1 MTVSTISALPNSR
14 GSALLLSLLLLVSP
28 VALHGF
34 EIEGNKWS
42 GASTEFYF
50 DMSGLSLT
58 GISWN
63 AAFADALQEWND
75 KTVFEFIPVNE
86 FLDPCASDLLNG
98 IAFADNACGTAFGD
112 STLAV
117 TLRLYRTEILGPPSI
132 VEADIVVNEDV
143 QFNIFDG
150 NIPQFGIPGID
161 FRRVALHELGHVIGL
176 DHENLEPAIMAP
188 TISSIDRLQADDI
201 EGANALYSGLDNCE
215 VKSIAFGGQADA
227 LEASDCT
234 VAELTVGGDDSSFID
249 VYRLSLDS
257 LTTVELQMTSQSLD
271 SVLLLANSNFDY
283 VNFDNKLS
291 GSCDSSLS
299 TLLPAGE
306 YYVLANTYVQ
316 PVREDCGNTGSY
328 ELLAA
333 FSSAALQPLGS
344 TLSALGSATGAQFH
358 GGITANGGVN
368 YANLFS
374 PDDSLEILAE
384 IQVDPAHTGQAG
396 SLIVAAL
403 LDGEI
408 LVQNSSGQ
416 FLPYDPLSGIDTVAE
431 KTLEA
436 TEMLTIAKDLVPA
449 ELGIESISVDF
460 LVGYALQQ
468 EPGELYYH
476 SKPINLTVRP

>member
-1 MTVSTISALPNSR
+1 MTINMSSSLPNSR
-14 GSALLLSLLLLVSP
+14 GAALLLSLLLLFSP
-28 VALHGF
+28 AALHGF

-50 DMSGLSLT
+50 DISGTSLT

-63 AAFADALQEWND
+63 AAFADALQQWND

-98 IAFADNACGTAFGD
+98 IAFAGDACGTAFGD

-188 TISSIDRLQADDI
+188 TISSLDRLQADDI
-201 EGANALYSGLDNCE
+201 DGANALYSGLDNCE
-215 VKSIAFGGQADA
+215 IKTMAFGGQADA

-234 VAELTVGGDDSSFID
+234 VAELTVGGDDTSFID

-257 LTTVELQMTSQSLD
+257 LTTVDLQMSSPSLD

-291 GSCDSSLS
+291 GSCDSTLS

-306 YYVLANTYVQ
+306 YYVLANTYVE
-316 PVREDCGNTGSY
+316 PIREDCGNTGVY
-328 ELLAA
+328 ELLAS
-333 FSSAALQPLGS
+333 FSSGALQPLGS
-344 TLSALGSATGAQFH
+344 TLSVLGSATEALFR
-358 GGITANGGVN
+358 GGITANGGVS
-368 YANLFS
+368 YGNLFS
-374 PDDSLEILAE
+374 PEDSLEIVAE
-384 IQVDPAHTGQAG
+384 IQVDPAHAGQAG

-403 LDGEI
+403 VDGEI
-408 LVQNSSGQ
+408 LLQNASGQ
-416 FLPYDPLSGIDTVAE
+416 FLPYDPLAGIETVAD

-436 TEMLTIAKDLVPA
+436 SEMLTIANDLVPA
-449 ELGIESISVDF
+449 ELGIENISVDF

-468 EPGELYYH
+468 DPGELYYH
-476 SKPINLTVRP
+476 ASPINLTVRP